1 MKANDT
7 KTPKAATERA
17 IPDALRLFDEL
28 PDSAYVRQPV
38 VEALFG
44 CSHATV
50 WRRVKDGGIP
60 SPRKL
65 SERITGW
72 NVGALRQALSDLE
85 GK

>member
-1 MKANDT
+1 MKANASIT
-7 KTPKAATERA
+7 RKAVTEKT

-44 CSHATV
+44 CSPATV

-60 SPRKL
+60 RPRKF
-65 SERITGW
+65 SERITAW
-72 NVGALRQALSDLE
+72 NVGALRQALSE
-85 GK
+85 